1 LIWWAVCAIKQAD
14 LSAAAAWSLSHNPLH
29 FGERTQPMDTKALD
43 KQGKQH
49 LQFYHNFLLA
59 TKICIIAVIATLV
72 IMAATLI

>member
-1 LIWWAVCAIKQAD
+1 
-14 LSAAAAWSLSHNPLH
+14 
-29 FGERTQPMDTKALD
+29 MDTKALD

-59 TKICIIAVIATLV
+59 TKICTIAVIATLV

>member
-1 LIWWAVCAIKQAD
+1 LIWWADCAIKQAD
-14 LSAAAAWSLSHNPLH
+14 LSALAAFSLSHKPPQ
-29 FGERTQPMDTKALD
+29 FEERTQPMDTKALD